1 MKEFLKNT
9 QALRV
14 IQTCTGS
21 VRGNCRRNDDLEE
34 LDEKESA
41 PLSRRP
47 GHQKTKNHYRI
58 KKSVLINNMNIK
70 IIELCR

>member
-14 IQTCTGS
+14 IQMCTGS
-21 VRGNCRRNDDLEE
+21 VRGNCRGNDDLQE
-34 LDEKESA
+34 LDQKESA

-47 GHQKTKNHYRI
+47 SHQKTPKNC
-58 KKSVLINNMNIK
+58 VLEN
-70 IIELCR
+70 